1 MIVRLVKLGT
11 AYVLVRRAARHPAVA
26 VPARTVARRFA
37 KRRAAGQWH
46 DVPPPG
52 EESPG
57 DGPRPASR
65 P

>member
-11 AYVLVRRAARHPAVA
+11 VVVLARRAAKHPAVA

-37 KRRAAGQWH
+37 KRREAGRWH

-52 EESPG
+52 E
-57 DGPRPASR
+57 
-65 P
+65 